1 MHGGSSGIGTMAV
14 QLGKAIGA
22 KVAVTAGSAQKLAAC
37 AELGADVL
45 VNYREQDFVAELA
58 ALGGADVILDVM
70 GAKPKAKST
79 STASTKPAAAT
90 SHSVS
95 GTVKAMDA
103 TMLTVTP
110 SGKDKTDLMVMMNT
124 STTKEG
130 SLAVGSKVSVH
141 YKEENGQK
149 IATSVKASAAKPAS
163 SGKKK

>member
-1 MHGGSSGIGTMAV
+1 MRQMMMALAL
-14 QLGKAIGA
+14 LG
-22 KVAVTAGSAQKLAAC
+22 AVTTGAYAQTSTA
-37 AELGADVL
+37 
-45 VNYREQDFVAELA
+45 
-58 ALGGADVILDVM
+58 
-70 GAKPKAKST
+70 AKPKAKST
-79 STASTKPAAAT
+79 TTSSTKPAAAA

-103 TMLTVTP
+103 NMLTVTP
-110 SGKDKTDLMVMMNT
+110 SGKDKSDLMVMMNT

-130 SLAVGSKVSVH
+130 ALAVGSKVSVH